1 MDSNVMEKM
10 TKHRIVGLFVPLIED
25 GNNTPGR

>member
-1 MDSNVMEKM
+1 MDSNAMEKM

-25 GNNTPGR
+25 GNTPGR